1 MTPNV
6 RLVSSAIGYARVSTF
21 KQANRG
27 VSLEAQADAIR
38 SECERRGWTLAD
50 VCVDAAKSG
59 KSLDKR
65 DAFKRALVMLDAG
78 EADVLVAAK
87 LDRLSRSV
95 VDLAYVMERA
105 RRGGWKL
112 CVLDADV
119 DTTTAGGELVAN
131 VLGSVAQ
138 WERRIISERT
148 KAGLAKVRETKTL
161 GRPPSVPEA
170 VRARVMELRGAGM
183 TWQGKPSRDCSDI
196 PRLP

>member
-1 MTPNV
+1 
-6 RLVSSAIGYARVSTF
+6 
-21 KQANRG
+21 
-27 VSLEAQADAIR
+27 
-38 SECERRGWTLAD
+38 
-50 VCVDAAKSG
+50 
-59 KSLDKR
+59 
-65 DAFKRALVMLDAG
+65 
-78 EADVLVAAK
+78 
-87 LDRLSRSV
+87 

>member
-78 EADVLVAAK
+78 EADVLVAASST
-87 LDRLSRSV
+87 D
-95 VDLAYVMERA
+95 
-105 RRGGWKL
+105 
-112 CVLDADV
+112 
-119 DTTTAGGELVAN
+119 
-131 VLGSVAQ
+131 SVAAS
-138 WERRIISERT
+138 W
-148 KAGLAKVRETKTL
+148 
-161 GRPPSVPEA
+161 
-170 VRARVMELRGAGM
+170 
-183 TWQGKPSRDCSDI
+183 TWPT
-196 PRLP
+196 